1 MGEKKKGHRKLCA
14 STAVFWETTR
24 MWEKSTWKIAF
35 SSLILPWVGWIWAS
49 SRAKVAF
56 LWVAWYC
63 AWAEIPFLW
72 LVCGQ
77 HFAEQSHVAVYV
89 KESWVVAGNY
99 RWIYWDFLLRV
110 SSYMVADARNWKYD
124 SWRLFYQVIS
134 AALSGSCVCESRSLV
149 EFCALLLRDSICFNM
164 FHASSAD
171 AQKLCWAVLHAL
183 IVSSSF
189 VDVITPKGYVFP

>member
-1 MGEKKKGHRKLCA
+1 MGEERADHQKCLPEDTVVPIIVIAQDDIFIFPSEGWKWAVFLDKCLVLITKIMGEKRKGHRKLCA

-35 SSLILPWVGWIWAS
+35 SSLILPWVEWIWAS
-49 SRAKVAF
+49 SGAKVAF

-89 KESWVVAGNY
+89 KERWVADNY

-110 SSYMVADARNWKYD
+110 NSYMSADARNLK
-124 SWRLFYQVIS
+124 
-134 AALSGSCVCESRSLV
+134 
-149 EFCALLLRDSICFNM
+149 
-164 FHASSAD
+164 
-171 AQKLCWAVLHAL
+171 
-183 IVSSSF
+183 
-189 VDVITPKGYVFP
+189 